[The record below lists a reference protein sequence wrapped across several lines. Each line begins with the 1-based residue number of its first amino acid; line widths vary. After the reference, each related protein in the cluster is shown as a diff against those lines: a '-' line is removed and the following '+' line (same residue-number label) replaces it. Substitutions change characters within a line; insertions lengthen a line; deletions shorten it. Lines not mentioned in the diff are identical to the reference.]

1 MSSPIRRF
9 YFEFRKSCVKLNAAW
24 ETYMN
29 FRRYQRRKER
39 KRQYAHIG
47 KCPLEVAGVMVQGV
61 TWLDALE
68 V

>member
-1 MSSPIRRF
+1 MGGFMSTGGCDNF
-9 YFEFRKSCVKLNAAW
+9 NAVW
-24 ETYMN
+24 ELALN

-39 KRQYAHIG
+39 LRQYKYPG
-47 KCPLEVAGVMVQGV
+47 LCPLEVAGVMVQGV

>member
-1 MSSPIRRF
+1 MSREGCTNF
-9 YFEFRKSCVKLNAAW
+9 NAVWGVAL
-24 ETYMN
+24 N

-39 KRQYAHIG
+39 WRTYQHPG

-61 TWLDALE
+61 TWLDALA